1 MDALIKSLRPG
12 KAASEVKSPDVAP
25 ETRPA
30 ELDPAEFLAAAVR
43 ADLPR
48 PSRAEAEQAV
58 HVLLS
63 YIGENTG
70 REGLLDTPRRVVEA
84 FDELYQGYHQC
95 PAEVLD
101 RTFGETAGYDD
112 FVLIRDIEFTS
123 QCEHHMMP
131 FYGRAHIAYTPV
143 ERVVGL
149 SKLARL
155 TDIFARRLQTQEHL
169 TAQIA
174 AAIDEVSKTPRRGR
188 ADRGGAYLHVGARRR
203 QAWRDDVHQPLHRH
217 VPRQSGGAAAFPVPG
232 ARTEPV
238 TSPNFL
244 ARLSCPHLQR
254 PTSAKRGWPSSPNST
269 RPGLVTCV
277 ATDAA
282 TGDVLMVAHMNDE
295 ALRKTIESGEA
306 WYFSRSRNA
315 LWRKGETSGHTQ
327 RVVEMRLDC
336 DQDAIWIRVE
346 QNGAACHTGRHS
358 CFYRKIDAADGDT
371 RLSFV
376 DADRQFDPT
385 KVYRK

>member
-1 MDALIKSLRPG
+1 METSSAVNVLWMGLRRPAAKPPRLPGDTPVSAGRSNGEDMDALIKSLRPG
-12 KAASEVKSPDVAP
+12 KPSDLKPSEVKSPDVAP

-48 PSRAEAEQAV
+48 PSRAEAEHAV
-58 HVLLS
+58 HTLLS
-63 YIGENTG
+63 YIGENPD

-112 FVLIRDIEFTS
+112 FVLVRDIEFTS

-131 FYGRAHIAYTPV
+131 FYGKAHIAYTPV

-174 AAIDEVSKTPRRGR
+174 AAIDEVLKPRGVAVLIEAEHTCMSVRGVAKHGAMTFTSR
-188 ADRGGAYLHVGARRR
+188 FTGMFRDNPAEQQRFLSLVRGSNR
-203 QAWRDDVHQPLHRH
+203 
-217 VPRQSGGAAAFPVPG
+217 
-232 ARTEPV
+232 
-238 TSPNFL
+238 
-244 ARLSCPHLQR
+244 
-254 PTSAKRGWPSSPNST
+254 
-269 RPGLVTCV
+269 
-277 ATDAA
+277 
-282 TGDVLMVAHMNDE
+282 
-295 ALRKTIESGEA
+295 
-306 WYFSRSRNA
+306 
-315 LWRKGETSGHTQ
+315 
-327 RVVEMRLDC
+327 
-336 DQDAIWIRVE
+336 
-346 QNGAACHTGRHS
+346 
-358 CFYRKIDAADGDT
+358 
-371 RLSFV
+371 
-376 DADRQFDPT
+376 
-385 KVYRK
+385 